1 MNSPPKWRH
10 IQDQNKQDVISSSFR
25 FWIFHMKNPWNQVK
39 KLILFYTRQR
49 IKSAISKVKE
59 KNIIKQAWHSITY
72 RLFFVRST
80 YFAPINPKY
89 NDWFC
94 QIYKDLNKLFVNLTK
109 SVLVFWVNW
118 WQNMLI
124 WQRITCNWKIQSNF
138 TNIQKWMQYRF
149 EIGRRLFYASLVL
162 KIPISNL
169 MVVIGKFL
177 HRNFLI
183 QAS

>member
-1 MNSPPKWRH
+1 MGCTNDPIIFLHLLFMLHQQITLESININRMNLKSSTGCSLSDQH
-10 IQDQNKQDVISSSFR
+10 ILS
-25 FWIFHMKNPWNQVK
+25 
-39 KLILFYTRQR
+39 
-49 IKSAISKVKE
+49 
-59 KNIIKQAWHSITY
+59 
-72 RLFFVRST
+72 
-80 YFAPINPKY
+80 PINPKY

-109 SVLVFWVNW
+109 SVIVVSVNW

-124 WQRITCNWKIQSNF
+124 LQRITCNWKIQSNF

>member
-1 MNSPPKWRH
+1 MGCTNDPIIFLHLLFMLHQQITLESININRMNLKSSTGCSLS
-10 IQDQNKQDVISSSFR
+10 DQ
-25 FWIFHMKNPWNQVK
+25 H
-39 KLILFYTRQR
+39 ILF
-49 IKSAISKVKE
+49 
-59 KNIIKQAWHSITY
+59 
-72 RLFFVRST
+72 
-80 YFAPINPKY
+80 PINPKY

-109 SVLVFWVNW
+109 SVIVVSVNW

-124 WQRITCNWKIQSNF
+124 LQRITCNWKIQSNF